1 MFLKELTEL
10 SGVSGYE
17 YEVRNYIKNK
27 LKEIDCEYYIDK
39 LGNVIAHNKGRKNK
53 TIMVAAH
60 MDEVGLIVRQ
70 IDSKGLIKFEA
81 VGGIDQRVLNSKVVL
96 VGDNK
101 IPGVIGS
108 KAVHL
113 MSKEERG
120 KSLPIDKLYI
130 DIGTD
135 SKEETE
141 KLVSIGDYVS
151 FKSDYVEFGDNM
163 IKGKALDDRVGC
175 SILLELLSM
184 KLDADFYGVFTVM
197 EEVGLRGAETA
208 AYQLEPDL
216 GIVLEGTVS
225 ADMPE
230 VEDYDKTTIIG
241 KGAALSIM
249 DNATVYDID
258 VVREVAKIAEDNN
271 IQYQYRTSGAGGNDA
286 GAIHKTKK
294 GAKVVAI
301 SIPCRYIHSSVSVAS
316 KNDYE
321 NVLRLTKE
329 VILENQKGD

>member
-27 LKEIDCEYYIDK
+27 LKEIGCEYYIDK

-230 VEDYDKTTIIG
+230 VEDYYKTTIIG

-294 GAKVVAI
+294 GAKVVSI

>member
-241 KGAALSIM
+241 NGAALSIM

-294 GAKVVAI
+294 GAKVVSI